1 MALICCCFFVF
12 FTSHYWFQQKCSFF
26 ILEWVDESLH
36 GRCEEFGLYLSLTE
50 AFEVADFLLSWV
62 LISIFPLLIYS
73 AAAHQCDLKK
83 WGNGTDHYVICGYRV
98 FINPEWFS
106 IIPHGSRI
114 YYIRNSVVFPFNT
127 ESKTARLSVPMDI
140 FIEIIP
146 IKCQTHFTFNDK
158 VHSVLMSCPKD
169 SNDRKD
175 GVPEKTLLKSYH
187 FLSMNKNDTSLLKY
201 QPPLAIWI
209 QNEDI
214 LTV

>member
-1 MALICCCFFVF
+1 MVLIYLF

-36 GRCEEFGLYLSLTE
+36 GRCKEFWLYLSLTE
-50 AFEVADFLLSWV
+50 AFEVADFWLNWV
-62 LISIFPLLIYS
+62 LVSIFPLLIYS

-106 IIPHGSRI
+106 IIPHRSRI
-114 YYIRNSVVFPFNT
+114 YYIWNSVVFPFNT
-127 ESKTARLSVPMDI
+127 ESKTARLSVPTDI

-169 SNDRKD
+169 SNDSKRWRSRKD
-175 GVPEKTLLKSYH
+175 TFEIIS
-187 FLSMNKNDTSLLKY
+187 LSQYEHKWHISLLKY
-201 QPPLAIWI
+201 QPPLVIWI